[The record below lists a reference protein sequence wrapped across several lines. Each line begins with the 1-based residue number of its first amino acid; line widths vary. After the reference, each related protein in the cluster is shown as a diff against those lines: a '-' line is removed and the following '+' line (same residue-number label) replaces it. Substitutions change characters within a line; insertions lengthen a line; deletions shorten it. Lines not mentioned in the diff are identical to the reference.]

1 VFRHWLIAGVVA
13 TLAGA
18 VPASAAF
25 AGPTAPGRTDAGPAP
40 VAAPS
45 VVSVTA
51 PAAATVAAV
60 PAAPV
65 AAPSGDPAA
74 VDALTRSV
82 AALDTLSHN
91 VQMTTAHAKIRASVD
106 PAGGTGMLID
116 QEGSSQF
123 AETVLHG
130 QVWLKLN
137 IDPNTNKQLGI
148 TPNTWMS
155 LDPAKLPKKNALP
168 IPPDASDPLDMP
180 GIFSGINS
188 VQQDSANQL
197 SGTIDL
203 TKIAGRNRPDPNE
216 VRQAGAAAK
225 KVPYTLT
232 LDGQHRISEFIADA
246 SGFDPGLSANIKY
259 GSWGVEPNVKAPSS
273 SVPAPDA
280 LYTVLAN

>member
-1 VFRHWLIAGVVA
+1 MFRHWLITGVAA
-13 TLAGA
+13 TLVGA
-18 VPASAAF
+18 VPASVAF
-25 AGPTAPGRTDAGPAP
+25 AAPAGTDAALAQ
-40 VAAPS
+40 VAAQ
-45 VVSVTA
+45 
-51 PAAATVAAV
+51 PAV
-60 PAAPV
+60 PV

-74 VDALTRSV
+74 VAALTQSV
-82 AALDTLSHN
+82 AALETLSHK
-91 VQMTTAHAKIRASVD
+91 VQMKTSRSTIQASVD
-106 PAGGTGMLID
+106 PPGGTGMLTD

-130 QVWLKLN
+130 QVWLKLD
-137 IDPNTNKQLGI
+137 IDPNTNKQLGV

-155 LDPAKLPKKNALP
+155 LDLTKLPKNNALP

-180 GIFSGINS
+180 GILTGVNS

-203 TKIAGRNRPDPNE
+203 TKISGRDKPDPNE

-225 KVPYTLT
+225 KVPYTMT
-232 LDGQHRISEFIADA
+232 LDGQHRISEFNADA
-246 SGFDPGLSANIKY
+246 SGFDPGLSADIKY
-259 GSWGVEPNVKAPSS
+259 SSWGADPNVKAPSS